1 MADFVAVLK
10 KTIDGLSDNTPAMR
24 EKVYRK
30 ARDTIAAKLAAI
42 DPPPSRIVIERQH
55 KALEDAIMAVEASYS
70 SEVAAPDDFES
81 VLAGLGQEAAEDP
94 GKPQAAALPEFTE
107 IKPADRNGFDLAR
120 SGKVLGPEHELPET
134 GMPVANGNGSEGDD
148 ALVPITPVRRPEPPL
163 AKPLAGDGA
172 AAAETAVHA
181 TGSARRGISG
191 GLIAAAIVVIV
202 VGAGSY
208 GIWLNR
214 AEFGA
219 MLGFGGETAVAEE
232 PAEVETE
239 PEMEAAVEPTEPE
252 EPVEQEVAAAP
263 VEQPTTPLPMPP
275 AEEMVKFTQRL
286 TADGQEVDAGPAGG
300 EASIGE
306 GTSLASATQI
316 EETPAAQPASA
327 ASAGGQQAAERPAA
341 EAAPAVPVGQRAI
354 FYEERTNVAQGS
366 AETGTTV
373 WSLVQES
380 PGGDLPPEPAIR
392 AEVTVPAKDIQL
404 RMTIRRNG
412 DKTLPA
418 SHIVEM
424 IFLTSGT
431 FEGGGVDNVLRIA
444 LKNSEAAPGSP
455 LIGIPAKI
463 ADGYF
468 LVALSDG
475 PADRETNTQLLL
487 RQSWIDIPIVYRS
500 GRRALV
506 TMEKG
511 VPGDRV
517 FQEALQAWRSASS
530 G

>member
-10 KTIDGLSDNTPAMR
+10 KTIEGLSDNTPGMR

-30 ARDTIAAKLAAI
+30 ARETVAAKLDAI
-42 DPPPSRIVIERQH
+42 QPPPSRIVLDRQH
-55 KALEDAIMAVEASYS
+55 KALEDAIKAVEASYS
-70 SEVAAPDDFES
+70 VEAAAPDDFEM
-81 VLAGLGQEAAEDP
+81 VLAGLGQAEPEVAKPEISDAEP
-94 GKPQAAALPEFTE
+94 AVTEINPAETSTRTDFINSPQAAGLDDGFGEDE
-107 IKPADRNGFDLAR
+107 RPAANRNGSAKDD
-120 SGKVLGPEHELPET
+120 VLT
-134 GMPVANGNGSEGDD
+134 
-148 ALVPITPVRRPEPPL
+148 PIAPRRRPEP
-163 AKPLAGDGA
+163 AIAERLAGDQPVVDQAGNGA
-172 AAAETAVHA
+172 L
-181 TGSARRGISG
+181 GGNRRRISG
-191 GLIAAAIVVIV
+191 GLIAVAIAVVIV
-202 VGAGSY
+202 AAAGY
-208 GIWLNR
+208 GIWTNR

-219 MLGFGGETAVAEE
+219 MIGLGETTVAEV
-232 PAEVETE
+232 PAKAE
-239 PEMEAAVEPTEPE
+239 PET
-252 EPVEQEVAAAP
+252 EVAAAP
-263 VEQPTTPLPMPP
+263 AEPEVAGRPP
-275 AEEMVKFTQRL
+275 QEEVPKFTQRL
-286 TADGQEVDAGPAGG
+286 TSDGQEIDEGPAGG
-300 EASIGE
+300 VPSVGE
-306 GTSLASATQI
+306 GTSLASATQAGE
-316 EETPAAQPASA
+316 EETPAPTAS
-327 ASAGGQQAAERPAA
+327 GGEQAAAEQPSA
-341 EAAPAVPVGQRAI
+341 EAVPAVPVGQRAI

-366 AETGTTV
+366 ADTGSTV

-392 AEVTVPAKDIQL
+392 AEVTVPSKDIQL

-431 FEGGGVDNVLRIA
+431 FEGGGIDNVLRIA
-444 LKNSEAAPGSP
+444 LKNSEAAAGNP

-475 PADRETNTQLLL
+475 PAELEANTQML
-487 RQSWIDIPIVYRS
+487 RLSWIDIPIVYRS

-511 VPGDRV
+511 VPGERV
-517 FQEALQAWRSASS
+517 FQEAMQAWQNASS